1 MPCIKCR
8 EFCAQLSLACGSFQ
22 TPEAHG
28 PDINFLLA
36 AQTSLLAPTYS
47 LLGSKSRT
55 PSPWKLSR
63 YLVTEGGTQSSL
75 AHSITHRLGSV
86 GIEFKKK
93 QKVIFNFKENPRYL
107 YTVNI

>member
-8 EFCAQLSLACGSFQ
+8 ECCALLSLAGGNFQ
-22 TPEAHG
+22 TPDAMAL
-28 PDINFLLA
+28 ILIFFWLLRPPCLHPPIVSWDSE
-36 AQTSLLAPTYS
+36 SL
-47 LLGSKSRT
+47 T

-75 AHSITHRLGSV
+75 VHSITHRRGSV

-93 QKVIFNFKENPRYL
+93 QKESNF
-107 YTVNI
+107 